1 MGTYGTK
8 PGGGGGGGG
17 SFGTPGGGGPP
28 GSGGGGDIITCDP
41 LAVMIEPID
50 PPYGPP
56 PKTPYDKT
64 TNKEDRRSYDEWVKN
79 VGCGTMSLFTLN
91 INEFWDDLRDPN
103 YPDYDSN
110 GGFNTLPNV
119 FSNDNFNE
127 YADCCK
133 KNGINVR
140 KGRWSSIDLLKKMWE
155 CKMELFQNK
164 FGVNVG
170 PGGGRG
176 GGSGGY
182 PEILK
187 KGQFLCP
194 PLCKGMDID
203 LSWNQVIKQC
213 WWEPNYQGPPQK
225 PPAPSTGP
233 TLADFKI
240 PPHGTTGEVI
250 FSRPGGD
257 GGTVKCDPPDNMG
270 HCVYCKVV
278 SCNPESVLVPGGR
291 ICVKCVNGYPQG
303 GGTYEFCFNKG
314 GELTPNPGKFGKY
327 GLRNGEPS
335 GPSVM
340 FSRGECER
348 YLKGNKKTSRGRAR
362 DRFRGENNK
371 CAETWFDYFNV
382 HTIIY
387 ETPCEEEGE

>member
-8 PGGGGGGGG
+8 PGGGGG

-64 TNKEDRRSYDEWVKN
+64 TNKEDRRSYDEWVKD

-133 KNGINVR
+133 KNGIDVR
-140 KGRWSSIDLLKKMWE
+140 KGRPTYDTDKVKKMWE

-176 GGSGGY
+176 GGPGGY

-203 LSWNQVIKQC
+203 LSWSQVIKQC
-213 WWEPNYQGPPQK
+213 WWEPNYQGPPELPWK
-225 PPAPSTGP
+225 LGPRASDFLFPHHVGKEGRVVCDDPS
-233 TLADFKI
+233 
-240 PPHGTTGEVI
+240 
-250 FSRPGGD
+250 
-257 GGTVKCDPPDNMG
+257 NMG
-270 HCVYCKVV
+270 HAVYCKVV
-278 SCNPESVLVPGGR
+278 SCIPEKEWYGGR

-303 GGTYEFCFNKG
+303 GGTYEFCFNKR
-314 GELTPNPGKFGKY
+314 GEPIPNPGKFGKF
-327 GLRNGEPS
+327 GLRNGEPF
-335 GPSVM
+335 GPNIN
-340 FSRGECER
+340 FSKGQCES
-348 YLKGNKKTSRGRAR
+348 YLKGNKKTGRGNAR

-371 CAETWFDYFNV
+371 CSETWFDHFKV